1 MASKCSSLG
10 HSCVDLE
17 LRREGW
23 VRDKDLGIDGIL
35 EEARK
40 RGDEMIQGESEA
52 REKEVT

>member
-52 REKEVT
+52 